1 MTCGNFSNCLH
12 NGSPTESLITQ
23 YTIFSSLSPR
33 KDWCS
38 QKSHFLDFSNRYR
51 EANYWR
57 SKLNTYRGISRHICT
72 VTDLSN
78 NLEENYGKIPYLWEF
93 SSLGFC
99 PRQSRSCS
107 VRRWDIYSHRCINS
121 NWLSKNLSLLTCFV
135 NATAQCYT
143 FSLRLK
149 HSLKDCTFRHK
160 KLRSSTARSNK

>member
-1 MTCGNFSNCLH
+1 MCGSFSDCPC
-12 NGSPTESLITQ
+12 NGSPPESLITQ

-38 QKSHFLDFSNRYR
+38 QKSHFLDFSNQYR

-57 SKLNTYRGISRHICT
+57 SKLNTYRSISRHICT
-72 VTDLSN
+72 VTDLSQQ
-78 NLEENYGKIPYLWEF
+78 LKRKLWENPYLWEF

-107 VRRWDIYSHRCINS
+107 VRRWDIYSHRCINA
-121 NWLSKNLSLLTCFV
+121 NWLSKNLSLLTCSV
-135 NATAQCYT
+135 NETAQCYT

-149 HSLKDCTFRHK
+149 HSLQDCTFTPK
-160 KLRSSTARSNK
+160 ELRSSTGQSNK

>member
-1 MTCGNFSNCLH
+1 MALH
-12 NGSPTESLITQ
+12 QKAWLHSTLFFHLFLPEKTDVHRSLIFL
-23 YTIFSSLSPR
+23 I
-33 KDWCS
+33 
-38 QKSHFLDFSNRYR
+38 SHIGSW

-57 SKLNTYRGISRHICT
+57 SKWNTYRGISRHICK

-78 NLEENYGKIPYLWEF
+78 NLEENYGKTPYLWEF

-149 HSLKDCTFRHK
+149 YSLKDCTFRRK